1 MKKSKCPKTGITF
14 EGTII
19 AKELGIEE
27 PPKFVEPVVTDR
39 MLAPGATNQ
48 QLNFHDQE
56 CEFAR
61 RMRGEPVQMADI
73 HNHLIPSTAHETK
86 SLRFTNKTLDDV
98 KREWRSQARAHQRSV
113 AQDARDPTLARDP
126 VTGTYYHS
134 QQGD

>member
-14 EGTII
+14 EGALI
-19 AKELGIEE
+19 AKELGIDGGPSFLEATV
-27 PPKFVEPVVTDR
+27 PDPRP
-39 MLAPGATNQ
+39 ATNQ

-61 RMRGEPVQMADI
+61 RMRGEPVQMADV
-73 HNHLIPSTAHETK
+73 HNYLVPSTAAETK

-98 KREWRSQARAHQRSV
+98 KRDWRFQARTRQATIERQ
-113 AQDARDPTLARDP
+113 ARDSKMARDP
-126 VTGTYYHS
+126 VTGTYYRS